1 MNRFG
6 LLVATLA
13 AGGSIVHAA
22 QWELTRPGSATI
34 IHPAIHDTEF
44 RGTNIGCVTLS
55 RSEMRRFG
63 YPGHALF
70 CEEASTGEVLGA
82 VLNKRGRELCEIR
95 GAYNNTA
102 ACYDL
107 TICEDATQLCRHQ

>member
-6 LLVATLA
+6 VLVAVLLGA
-13 AGGSIVHAA
+13 GSIVHAA
-22 QWELTRPGSATI
+22 QWELSRPGSATI
-34 IHPAIHDTEF
+34 IHPLIHDTEF

-82 VLNKRGRELCEIR
+82 VLNRRGRELCEIR
-95 GAYNNTA
+95 GFYNNDA

-107 TICEDATQLCRHQ
+107 TICEESNRLCKRQ